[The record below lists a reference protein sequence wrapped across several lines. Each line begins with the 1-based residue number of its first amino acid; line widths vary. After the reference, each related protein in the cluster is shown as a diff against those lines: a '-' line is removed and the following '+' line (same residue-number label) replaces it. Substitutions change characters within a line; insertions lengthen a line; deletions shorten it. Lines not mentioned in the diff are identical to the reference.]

1 MASPDHAPDQAC
13 EQEHP
18 ELVARNARVGLWL
31 FAVYCV
37 IYGGF
42 VLLSAFAPG
51 IIGAKPF
58 GGINLAVI
66 YGFALIGLAL
76 AMALVYLALCRRDR
90 TGSGT

>member
-1 MASPDHAPDQAC
+1 MASTDPLP

-18 ELVARNARVGLWL
+18 ELVARNSRTGLWL
-31 FAVYCV
+31 FLVYCL

-51 IIGAKPF
+51 IIGSKPF

-76 AMALVYLALCRRDR
+76 AMALIYLALCRR
-90 TGSGT
+90 THPGSGE

>member
-1 MASPDHAPDQAC
+1 MASPDHLP
-13 EQEHP
+13 EEEHP
-18 ELVARNARVGLWL
+18 ELVVRNSRTGLWL

-42 VLLSAFAPG
+42 VVLCTFAPE

-66 YGFALIGLAL
+66 YGFALIGLAF
-76 AMALVYLALCRRDR
+76 AMALIYLALCRR
-90 TGSGT
+90 THAGSGK